1 MLAVRRNRRP
11 GREEIMTRLHRVC
24 IAALP
29 ALLALSASGALHK
42 NKGLEVDFKTSD
54 GQDAGTA
61 LITPAGSGVKVKLDL
76 KNLPEGEHA
85 IHVHMNA
92 KCDGPD
98 FKTAGAHFNPDGKE
112 HGTKN
117 PKGPHA
123 GRHADEPAGHGR
135 RYGPCLLRDPE
146 HFPEEGRE
154 ELGVREWGHSVRH
167 SREGRR
173 YDDRPYGQRGRKNR
187 VRGDYCPVARGLR
200 TRGASAWQPE
210 GWRARSIWEYS
221 RPAEPGREGALARNR
236 SLGCAGIPSDRCAPR
251 LPRPP

>member
-29 ALLALSASGALHK
+29 ALLALSASAAMHK

-54 GQDAGTA
+54 GQDAGSA
-61 LITPAGSGVKVKLDL
+61 LLTPAGSGVKVKLDL

-85 IHVHMNA
+85 IHVHASA

-98 FKTAGAHFNPDGKE
+98 FKTAGAHFNPDSKE

-123 GRHADEPAGHGR
+123 GDMPMNLQVMADGTDHVSFVTQSISLKKDAKNSVFANGGTAFIIHEKADDMMTDPTGNAGGRIACGVITEP
-135 RYGPCLLRDPE
+135 
-146 HFPEEGRE
+146 
-154 ELGVREWGHSVRH
+154 
-167 SREGRR
+167 
-173 YDDRPYGQRGRKNR
+173 
-187 VRGDYCPVARGLR
+187 
-200 TRGASAWQPE
+200 
-210 GWRARSIWEYS
+210 
-221 RPAEPGREGALARNR
+221 
-236 SLGCAGIPSDRCAPR
+236 
-251 LPRPP
+251 